1 MRVRPSHRDI
11 LSFLYSQYHQIYCI
25 FQHIMC
31 TEVFVGELCEKK
43 CVLIILERQIY
54 KYFLNKMLVWN
65 KQTSKLMATIVPI
78 IITNMTA

>member
-1 MRVRPSHRDI
+1 
-11 LSFLYSQYHQIYCI
+11 
-25 FQHIMC
+25 MC